1 MMALLTTNL
10 IGPICLIC
18 LICLTLINNNNKEKL
33 P

>member
-1 MMALLTTNL
+1 MMALLTTHL

-18 LICLTLINNNNKEKL
+18 LICLTLTNNNKEKL

>member
-18 LICLTLINNNNKEKL
+18 LICLTLTNNNKEKL